1 MVAAI
6 EWLGAASFEHALYP
20 AGPGA
25 TVLARALERANERM
39 TPVVFADAPALRD
52 GEALPDIVKR
62 PTAVDPELTTGPSPQ
77 NIRTRPFADPNPAL
91 WTWAAERCT
100 RHPITAM
107 TAPVTLDRYWDEPRN
122 ASVVWCKRS
131 ANPPAA
137 HQRHTCEWL
146 KRRWHE
152 LYTGRYPMQS
162 EPATLARLIAEG

>member
-91 WTWAAERCT
+91 RA
-100 RHPITAM
+100 
-107 TAPVTLDRYWDEPRN
+107 
-122 ASVVWCKRS
+122 
-131 ANPPAA
+131 
-137 HQRHTCEWL
+137 
-146 KRRWHE
+146 
-152 LYTGRYPMQS
+152 
-162 EPATLARLIAEG
+162 